1 MLNRFHTKFIVF
13 FVVDLHTNFQ
23 MLSLSGSL
31 VITMKLKAKYKF
43 YTASV
48 LFYILQLLQG
58 KLHYTHVLP
67 IHI

>member
-1 MLNRFHTKFIVF
+1 
-13 FVVDLHTNFQ
+13 
-23 MLSLSGSL
+23 
-31 VITMKLKAKYKF
+31 MKLKAKYKF